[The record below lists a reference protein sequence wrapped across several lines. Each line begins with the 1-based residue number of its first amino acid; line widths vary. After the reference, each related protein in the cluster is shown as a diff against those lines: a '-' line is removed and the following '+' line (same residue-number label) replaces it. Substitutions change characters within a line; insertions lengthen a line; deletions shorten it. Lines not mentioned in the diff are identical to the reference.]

1 MDSPAKVQSQLLCM
15 SQPDDMRSVGNLDVP
30 SLGQK
35 RRQLL
40 SRPIW
45 ADVRASVDERR
56 RDVKVRDLTE
66 QRGINT
72 SFVGELVNQTVLP
85 IYSTSMILRSVRHRG
100 LRMTPPHPGDFVRTE
115 IVEELGLSADEAAR
129 ILEVDPS
136 AISNVLSGR
145 TPLSPE
151 LALRVEKAFGVGM
164 DMLLRMQAWY
174 DASQMRARE
183 HEIRVERYAPL
194 SS

>member
-1 MDSPAKVQSQLLCM
+1 MD
-15 SQPDDMRSVGNLDVP
+15 PDG
-30 SLGQK
+30 
-35 RRQLL
+35 
-40 SRPIW
+40 I
-45 ADVRASVDERR
+45 E
-56 RDVKVRDLTE
+56 VK
-66 QRGINT
+66 
-72 SFVGELVNQTVLP
+72 
-85 IYSTSMILRSVRHRG
+85 
-100 LRMTPPHPGDFVRTE
+100 MTPPHPGDFIRTE

-129 ILEVDPS
+129 ILGVDPS
-136 AISNVLSGR
+136 ALSNVLSGR
-145 TPLSPE
+145 TSLSPE